1 MRPPSRSRKF
11 YRVASGSAV
20 AFRRSTASTRTN
32 RISPCRSSL
41 NFLRSP
47 SLRGNTMMVLRFPRI
62 SSSLKRTKS
71 TPTRILSDDL
81 YQIYLMSNWT
91 CGSRIICLFT
101 CGIYP
106 LLWNLIKEKIKYREM
121 TLRNQISIGVTFT
134 LVFVQTVLIMT
145 IAVSFVKPNYTSLSS
160 TWNYSFRQ
168 LVINLLSTL
177 RTFTTFSFFK
187 I

>member
-1 MRPPSRSRKF
+1 
-11 YRVASGSAV
+11 
-20 AFRRSTASTRTN
+20 
-32 RISPCRSSL
+32 
-41 NFLRSP
+41 
-47 SLRGNTMMVLRFPRI
+47 
-62 SSSLKRTKS
+62 
-71 TPTRILSDDL
+71 
-81 YQIYLMSNWT
+81 MSNWT

-160 TWNYSFRQ
+160 TWNYSFLQ